1 MSLTNLFPVKNASL
15 FLNVLLTI
23 AVAVLYYLHFASP
36 KAETVA
42 ATKPAADAN
51 RKDIVYVNVDSLLT
65 KYDFFKDT
73 QKVLES
79 KRFQLENELATKG
92 RNLQNKAQFF
102 QKQAS
107 EGRLTQEQGRATE
120 ASLQKEQQDILAYRE
135 RAAQNLAGE
144 EAEKN
149 KLLYDQIYDYLK
161 SINAQNKYQFV
172 LGYTKG
178 GGILF
183 ANPDADQTKAIL
195 DGLNKRYKEQQEK
208 DAQATK
214 K

>member
-1 MSLTNLFPVKNASL
+1 MKNASL

-23 AVAVLYYLHFASP
+23 AVAVLYYLHFAGP
-36 KAETVA
+36 KTETVVA
-42 ATKPAADAN
+42 DKPAEAKG
-51 RKDIVYVNVDSLLT
+51 KDIVYVNVDSLLT

-79 KRFQLENELATKG
+79 KRFQLENDLATKG
-92 RNLQNKAQFF
+92 RNLQNKAAFF

-120 ASLQKEQQDILAYRE
+120 ASLQKEQQDVLAYRE

-149 KLLYDQIYDYLK
+149 KQLYDQIYDYLK

-183 ANPDADQTKAIL
+183 ANPDADQTSAIL
-195 DGLNKRYKEQQEK
+195 GGLNKQYKEKQEK
-208 DAQATK
+208 ETQAK
-214 K
+214 KK

>member
-1 MSLTNLFPVKNASL
+1 VKNASL

-23 AVAVLYYLHFASP
+23 AVAVLYYLHFAGP
-36 KAETVA
+36 KTEAVVA
-42 ATKPAADAN
+42 AKPTDSKG
-51 RKDIVYVNVDSLLT
+51 KDIVYVNVDSLLT

-79 KRFQLENELATKG
+79 KRFQLENDLATKG
-92 RNLQNKAQFF
+92 RNLQNKAAFF

-161 SINAQNKYQFV
+161 GINAQNKYQFV

-195 DGLNKRYKEQQEK
+195 DGLNKQYKEQQDKEN
-208 DAQATK
+208 AAK
-214 K
+214 KK

>member
-1 MSLTNLFPVKNASL
+1 MKNASL
-15 FLNVLLTI
+15 FLNVLLAI
-23 AVAVLYYLHFASP
+23 AVAVLYYLHFAGSKP
-36 KAETVA
+36 EAVVA
-42 ATKPAADAN
+42 TTSVEAKG
-51 RKDIVYVNVDSLLT
+51 KDIVYVNVDSLLT

-79 KRFQLENELATKG
+79 KRFQLENELTTKG
-92 RNLQNKAQFF
+92 RNLQNKATFF

-149 KLLYDQIYDYLK
+149 KQLYDQIYDYLK
-161 SINAQNKYQFV
+161 SINARNKYQFV

-183 ANPDADQTKAIL
+183 ANPDADKTKAVL
-195 DGLNKRYKEQQEK
+195 DGLNQQYKEQQEK
-208 DAQATK
+208 ETK
-214 K
+214 AKKK